1 MIRRFLFAA
10 LALAAALTPSL
21 VTPSLAEERIER
33 FVSDVT
39 VEGNGDLIVAET
51 IQVWAEGKQIRR
63 GILRDFPTVYHR
75 ADGSRVEVRFDVQS
89 VMRDDLYEQFT
100 TEQMANG
107 VRVRIGSAGVSLNTG
122 SHTYVIKYRTTRQ
135 IGFFKGYD
143 ELYWNAT
150 GTGWTFPID
159 VAEARITLPESA
171 PIRQSSIYTG
181 PQGAHG
187 TDAVVVEQKPG
198 LIVFRTTKPLPVA
211 NGLTVAA
218 GWDKGVVAEPTNMQR
233 IEAILH
239 DDPALKVAATGGG
252 LVIGFYLL
260 IWSMLGR
267 DPRRGTIIPL
277 FGPPEGMSAAGMRF
291 VNEMGTD
298 NRVFTAGIVGL
309 GVNRCL
315 KLFDRTNG
323 QSLRHLD
330 NGHPVDAPEKVLEKA
345 LFAKGATV
353 ALNNTKHE
361 VISSARQ
368 QLYASLKETYGE
380 LFSNNHWAA
389 VAGVAG
395 SILVTFLIVAA
406 YGESY
411 PADGAAIIAGM
422 LIPLLPIM
430 FGCRMIRS
438 GRRREGY
445 RGELR
450 LAFGVVVLLAAV
462 AVGVGILGSNIGFG
476 YAILPGV
483 VPYVLAAFAVLG
495 FNWLKAPSPE
505 GRKIMDQIDGFKQY
519 LSVAE
524 EERLEFLNPPKKTPE
539 LFERFLPYAIALN
552 VENSWANRFTGVLA
566 AAGVGA
572 AVSTWYA
579 SSSSFSP
586 DHVGSFADRVG
597 DSLST
602 TIASASVPPGSSSST
617 SSWGDSSS
625 SSSSGGSSGG
635 GDSGGGGGG
644 GGGSG
649 W

>member
-1 MIRRFLFAA
+1 VIR
-10 LALAAALTPSL
+10 
-21 VTPSLAEERIER
+21 
-33 FVSDVT
+33 D
-39 VEGNGDLIVAET
+39 N
-51 IQVWAEGKQIRR
+51 
-63 GILRDFPTVYHR
+63 
-75 ADGSRVEVRFDVQS
+75 
-89 VMRDDLYEQFT
+89 LYEQFT
-100 TEQMANG
+100 TERMANG
-107 VRVRIGSAGVSLNTG
+107 VRVRIGSAGISLNTG
-122 SHTYVIKYRTTRQ
+122 SHCYEIKYRTTRQ
-135 IGFFKGYD
+135 IGFLKDYD

-159 VAEARITLPESA
+159 VAEARITLPESV
-171 PIRQSSIYTG
+171 PIRQSAIYTG

-187 TDAVVVEQKPG
+187 KDAVVVEQKPG
-198 LIVFRTTKPLPVA
+198 LIVFRTTKRLPVA

-218 GWDKGVVAEPTNMQR
+218 GWDKGVIAEPTNMQR
-233 IEAILH
+233 IGAIFA
-239 DDPALKVAATGGG
+239 DDPAMKVAAIGGG
-252 LVIGFYLL
+252 LVIGWYLL
-260 IWSMLGR
+260 VWSMLGR

-277 FGPPEGMSAAGMRF
+277 FGPPDGMSAAGMRF
-291 VNEMGTD
+291 VHEMGMD

-315 KLFDRTNG
+315 KLFDREGG
-323 QSLRHLD
+323 QSLRHVE
-330 NGHPVDAPEKVLEKA
+330 NGHPADAAEKALEKE
-345 LFAKGATV
+345 LFAKGATL

-361 VISSARQ
+361 VISSARSK
-368 QLYASLKETYGE
+368 LHKALKDSYGA
-380 LFSNNHWAA
+380 LFSNNTWAA

-395 SILVTFLIVAA
+395 AVLVTVIIAGA

-411 PADGAAIIAGM
+411 PRNAGEIIFAGM
-422 LIPLLPIM
+422 CIPLLPIM
-430 FGCRMIRS
+430 LGCSMIRS
-438 GRRREGY
+438 GRRLGGH
-445 RGELR
+445 RGDLK
-450 LAFGVVVLLAAV
+450 AV
-462 AVGVGILGSNIGFG
+462 FVGSNIGFG
-476 YAILPGV
+476 YAMIPAV

-495 FNWLKAPSPE
+495 FGWLKAPSPE

-524 EERLEFLNPPKKTPE
+524 EDRLEFLNPPKKTPE

-572 AVSTWYA
+572 AVSAWY
-579 SSSSFSP
+579 SSSNNSFGP
-586 DHVGSFADRVG
+586 DNVGSFTDRVS

-617 SSWGDSSS
+617 SSWSGS